1 MFIKVGGQNVF
12 YLTICSL
19 IYSFQIFR
27 HPIWAFICPLTSSI
41 IHLSLSTLILSALLL
56 VSEKGVSSLPLQTR
70 PSDCDP
76 DLLPHCLRSA
86 AYKTQTPLPQYPS
99 SCCSIS
105 LSYTTNLSLKLSP
118 QRSPWILMPR
128 SHQSPFSLMVMVSV
142 SQHSCTAAS
151 EMLHTDSRAIPVTRI
166 CHCPSSFCPVSF
178 FHPKKDTPQGSV
190 EGVLCSSLSM
200 HFPLTA
206 APLPPRDDS
215 QVSDSKK

>member
-151 EMLHTDSRAIPVTRI
+151 EMLHTD
-166 CHCPSSFCPVSF
+166 FQG
-178 FHPKKDTPQGSV
+178 HPGYPH
-190 EGVLCSSLSM
+190 L
-200 HFPLTA
+200 
-206 APLPPRDDS
+206 PLPFFLLPCVFLPPQKGYSPRLG
-215 QVSDSKK
+215 